1 MLLELPF
8 SVTLAPAPMLLWL
21 PVPFTVSG
29 RLTSCNCSPPSG
41 GGMVGGLRKDCLAA
55 AGAASL
61 YGGQRGE
68 PAAMTE
74 PIAASSQAP
83 HSSGALVSVR
93 TRAGLVEEGLASRSG
108 GESAAEEGETDGI
121 EGGDGSAA
129 GSLKYR
135 ADVGIELGAPLGAE
149 AVGHLPIGH
158 ARAQALLGAVVGG
171 RHGPVG
177 EEHEQVLPAGLDRAL
192 QLLAERMGRHT
203 PQQVVKPGLELAG
216 VAAQRRVGQI
226 RTACPHATSAL
237 EKLLQAGSEGG

>member
-1 MLLELPF
+1 MWTQLFWPHNVAASAMNRIADSSWRAFGARGSRTSRKIDNTGCIGGLPNQETPSESTF
-8 SVTLAPAPMLLWL
+8 IPLATAPLHKCDSPA
-21 PVPFTVSG
+21 
-29 RLTSCNCSPPSG
+29 G
-41 GGMVGGLRKDCLAA
+41 GGMVGGLRTDCLAA

-61 YGGQRGE
+61 YGGERGA

-149 AVGHLPIGH
+149 AVGHLPVGH

-192 QLLAERMGRHT
+192 QLLAERMGRH
-203 PQQVVKPGLELAG
+203 
-216 VAAQRRVGQI
+216 
-226 RTACPHATSAL
+226 
-237 EKLLQAGSEGG
+237 

>member
-1 MLLELPF
+1 
-8 SVTLAPAPMLLWL
+8 
-21 PVPFTVSG
+21 
-29 RLTSCNCSPPSG
+29 
-41 GGMVGGLRKDCLAA
+41 MVGGLRTDCLAA

-61 YGGQRGE
+61 YGGERGA

-149 AVGHLPIGH
+149 AVGHPGSSPGQALSVGH

-226 RTACPHATSAL
+226 RTACPHATGAL
-237 EKLLQAGSEGG
+237 EKLLQAGSEGGVAGLDRMLCVADQMGKADLMRCR